1 MKGWDRRAGRFPQL
15 VAARWS
21 AFAPRGFGETS
32 RRSALELT
40 ARGGGWR
47 AALDGFRNWLI
58 REAAA

>member
-1 MKGWDRRAGRFPQL
+1 
-15 VAARWS
+15 
-21 AFAPRGFGETS
+21 
-32 RRSALELT
+32 LT